1 MIKQELE
8 YRVMQLLERQ
18 PDLTQRQLSQKL
30 GVSLGKTHYIVKS
43 LVDIGWI
50 KLGNFRRSNNKL
62 GYMYLLT
69 PQGIV
74 EKTAITAR
82 FLARKQREYEALS
95 EEIKLLQKELEQQ
108 YWEQNPDKEDLAS
121 TKADKPS
128 VMGGNF

>member
-8 YRVMQLLERQ
+8 YKVLRLLERQ

-30 GVSLGKTHYIVKS
+30 GISLGKTHYVVKS
-43 LVDIGWI
+43 LVDVGWI
-50 KLGNFRRSNNKL
+50 KLGNFKRSKNKL

-82 FLARKQREYEALS
+82 FLARKQREYNALK
-95 EEIKLLQKELEQQ
+95 EEIRLLRQELERQC
-108 YWEQNPDKEDLAS
+108 WDKNLNELNES
-121 TKADKPS
+121 SNHADKPS
-128 VMGGNF
+128 VIEDGF

>member
-8 YRVMQLLERQ
+8 YRVLRLLERQ

-30 GVSLGKTHYIVKS
+30 GISLGKTHYVVRS
-43 LVDIGWI
+43 LVDVGWI
-50 KLGNFRRSNNKL
+50 KLGNFKRSKNKL

-82 FLARKQREYEALS
+82 FLARKQREYNALA
-95 EEIKLLQKELEQQ
+95 EEIRLLRQELERQC
-108 YWEQNPDKEDLAS
+108 
-121 TKADKPS
+121 
-128 VMGGNF
+128 

>member
-1 MIKQELE
+1 MIEQELE

-18 PDLTQRQLSQKL
+18 PDMTQRQLSQKL

-50 KLGNFRRSNNKL
+50 KLGNFRKSNNKL

-82 FLARKQREYEALS
+82 FLARKQREYEALR
-95 EEIKLLQKELEQQ
+95 EEIKLLRKELEQQ
-108 YWEQNPDKEDLAS
+108 YWEQNPDELDLAS
-121 TKADKPS
+121 TRADKSS
-128 VMGGNF
+128 VMEGNF

>member
-8 YRVMQLLERQ
+8 YRVLQLLERQ

-50 KLGNFRRSNNKL
+50 KLGNFRRSDNKL

-82 FLARKQREYEALS
+82 FLARKQREYLALR
-95 EEIKLLQKELEQQ
+95 EEIKLLRKELERQS
-108 YWEQNPDKEDLAS
+108 WKQNPKEVDLAS
-121 TKADKPS
+121 IKADKSS
-128 VMGGNF
+128 VMEEDF

>member
-74 EKTAITAR
+74 EKTAITTR
-82 FLARKQREYEALS
+82 FLARKQQEYEALR
-95 EEIKLLQKELEQQ
+95 EEIKLLRKELKRQS
-108 YWEQNPDKEDLAS
+108 WEQNPDMVNLGS
-121 TKADKPS
+121 IKAGKSS
-128 VMGGNF
+128 VMEEDF

>member
-43 LVDIGWI
+43 LVDVGWI

-74 EKTAITAR
+74 EKTAITTR
-82 FLARKQREYEALS
+82 FLARKQQEYEALR
-95 EEIKLLQKELEQQ
+95 EEIKLLRKELKRQS
-108 YWEQNPDKEDLAS
+108 WEQNPDMVNLGS
-121 TKADKPS
+121 IKARKSS
-128 VMGGNF
+128 VMEEDF

>member
-1 MIKQELE
+1 MRKHELE

-30 GVSLGKTHYIVKS
+30 GVSLGKTHYVVRS
-43 LVDIGWI
+43 LVDVGWI

-82 FLARKQREYEALS
+82 FLARKQREYEALR
-95 EEIKLLQKELEQQ
+95 EEIKMLRKELEQQ
-108 YWEQNPDKEDLAS
+108 YCEQNPDKEDLAS
-121 TKADKPS
+121 TKADKSS

>member
-74 EKTAITAR
+74 EKTAITTR
-82 FLARKQREYEALS
+82 FLARKQQEYKALR
-95 EEIKLLQKELEQQ
+95 EEIKLLRKELKRQS
-108 YWEQNPDKEDLAS
+108 WEQNPDVVNLGSIKAGKSSVLEEDL
-121 TKADKPS
+121 
-128 VMGGNF
+128 

>member
-1 MIKQELE
+1 MIEQELE

-18 PDLTQRQLSQKL
+18 PDMTQRQLSQKL

-50 KLGNFRRSNNKL
+50 KLGNFRKSNNKL

-82 FLARKQREYEALS
+82 FLARKQREYEALR
-95 EEIKLLQKELEQQ
+95 EEIKLLRKELEQQ
-108 YWEQNPDKEDLAS
+108 YWEQNPDEEDLAS
-121 TKADKPS
+121 TKADKSS

>member
-8 YRVMQLLERQ
+8 YRVMRLLERQ

-50 KLGNFRRSNNKL
+50 KLGNFKRSNNKL

-82 FLARKQREYEALS
+82 FLARKQREYEALR
-95 EEIKLLQKELEQQ
+95 EEIKLLRKELEQQ

-121 TKADKPS
+121 TKADKSS
-128 VMGGNF
+128 VMGSNF

>member
-8 YRVMQLLERQ
+8 YRVLQLLERQ

-50 KLGNFRRSNNKL
+50 KLGNFRRSDNKL

-82 FLARKQREYEALS
+82 FLARKQREYLALR
-95 EEIKLLQKELEQQ
+95 EEIKLLRKELERQS
-108 YWEQNPDKEDLAS
+108 WKQNPKKVDLAS
-121 TKADKPS
+121 IKADKSS
-128 VMGGNF
+128 VMEEDF

>member
-8 YRVMQLLERQ
+8 YRVLRLLERQ

-30 GVSLGKTHYIVKS
+30 GVSLGKTHYVVRS
-43 LVDIGWI
+43 LVDVGWI

-69 PQGIV
+69 PKGIV

-82 FLARKQREYEALS
+82 FLAAKQKEYDALK
-95 EEIKLLQKELEQQ
+95 EEIEVLRQELERES
-108 YWEQNPDKEDLAS
+108 WDKKPNSANQAS
-121 TKADKPS
+121 DTADE
-128 VMGGNF
+128 F

>member
-82 FLARKQREYEALS
+82 FLARKQREYEALR
-95 EEIKLLQKELEQQ
+95 EEIKLLRKELEQQ

-121 TKADKPS
+121 TKPDKPS

>member
-8 YRVMQLLERQ
+8 YRVLQLLERQ

-74 EKTAITAR
+74 QKTAITTR
-82 FLARKQREYEALS
+82 FLARKQQEYEALR
-95 EEIKLLQKELEQQ
+95 EEIKLLRKE
-108 YWEQNPDKEDLAS
+108 
-121 TKADKPS
+121 
-128 VMGGNF
+128 

>member
-8 YRVMQLLERQ
+8 YKVLRLIERQ

-30 GVSLGKTHYIVKS
+30 GISLGKTHYVVKS
-43 LVDIGWI
+43 LVDVGWI
-50 KLGNFRRSNNKL
+50 KLGNFKRSKNKL

-82 FLARKQREYEALS
+82 FLARKQREYNALK
-95 EEIKLLQKELEQQ
+95 EEIRLLRQELERQC
-108 YWEQNPDKEDLAS
+108 WEKKPNDPHQTPN
-121 TKADKPS
+121 KADNS
-128 VMGGNF
+128 GIIGDDL

>member
-8 YRVMQLLERQ
+8 YRVLQLLERQ

-74 EKTAITAR
+74 QKTAITTR
-82 FLARKQREYEALS
+82 FLARKQQEYKALR
-95 EEIKLLQKELEQQ
+95 EEIKLLRKELKRQS
-108 YWEQNPDKEDLAS
+108 WEQNPDMVNLGS
-121 TKADKPS
+121 IKACKSS
-128 VMGGNF
+128 VMEEDF

>member
-1 MIKQELE
+1 
-8 YRVMQLLERQ
+8 MQLLERQ

-30 GVSLGKTHYIVKS
+30 GVSLGKTHYVVRS
-43 LVDIGWI
+43 LVDVGWI

-82 FLARKQREYEALS
+82 FLARKQREYEALR
-95 EEIKLLQKELEQQ
+95 EEIKMLRKELEQQ
-108 YWEQNPDKEDLAS
+108 YCEQNPDKEDLAS
-121 TKADKPS
+121 TKADKSS